1 MYVFRALGV
10 GVLFHEIVDFLN
22 DRGGRFVVFAD
33 DQKRIVACNRAYD
46 LGIVELIDHGA
57 RVGAVPRKRLDDDH
71 ILRAFQGD
79 HAIAEQI
86 FHFGGNFPLAVVYIR
101 IAVFLFNPRNF
112 EQMQIFDISR
122 NGRLR
127 HDVIELIQIGTQLLL
142 RFDLFLG
149 NNLQNFC
156 MSGRS

>member
-1 MYVFRALGV
+1 MTAAAAS
-10 GVLFHEIVDFLN
+10 LFSQTIRSVSSP
-22 DRGGRFVVFAD
+22 AT
-33 DQKRIVACNRAYD
+33 RAYD

-86 FHFGGNFPLAVVYIR
+86 FHFGGNFTLAVVYIR

-127 HDVIELIQIGTQLLL
+127 HDVIELIQLGAQLLRVSISFWEIISKIFACL
-142 RFDLFLG
+142 AVLNILSSPS
-149 NNLQNFC
+149 LV
-156 MSGRS
+156 